1 MKSVMKFLKENQ
13 KSIIMFLLVIAV
25 VFFIMNYN
33 DSKASEKPESM
44 DHMDKPVEQAV
55 LSNDEGGAN
64 NYATVERPNGET
76 SGLPQVPAS
85 LDASE
90 LLPSDGNSDFASVFP
105 NGKDSLENVNML
117 KAGHHIGI
125 NTVSSSLRN
134 ANLQLRSEP
143 PNPTSAVGP
152 FNQTTIE
159 PDTLRT
165 PMELGNSTY

>member
-1 MKSVMKFLKENQ
+1 
-13 KSIIMFLLVIAV
+13 MFLLVVAV

-44 DHMDKPVEQAV
+44 DHMDKAVEQAV
-55 LSNDEGGAN
+55 LSNDEGNAN
-64 NYATVERPNGET
+64 NYATVEIPSGET
-76 SGLPQVPAS
+76 SGLPQVSAS

-90 LLPSDGNSDFASVFP
+90 LLPTDANSDFASVFP

-143 PNPTSAVGP
+143 PNPTGAVGP

-165 PMELGNSTY
+165 PMELGNSSY